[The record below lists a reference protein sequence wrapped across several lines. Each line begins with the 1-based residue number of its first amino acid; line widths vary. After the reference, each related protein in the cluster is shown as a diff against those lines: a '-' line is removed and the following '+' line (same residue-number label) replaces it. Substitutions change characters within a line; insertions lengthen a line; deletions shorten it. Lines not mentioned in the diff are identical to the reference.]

1 MSRGALPLPAGLRGL
16 PRETFVL
23 ALVAFCVA
31 LGFGIVV
38 PAVPLFALQFGVGTT
53 AAGAVVSAFA
63 LMRLV
68 SGLAGGRL
76 VDRVGER
83 AALLAGLGVVAFS
96 SLLAGLAVSYPQL
109 LVLRGVGGVGSAV
122 FTIAAT
128 ILLLRVA
135 AAAQRGQTQ
144 SVYRGGFLLGGIVGP
159 AFGGAVISVSIRA
172 PFFLYA
178 GTLVLAAL
186 VAATMLPKPPPVE
199 PRAADPPPAQVTL
212 GPGEDDGVPQ
222 AVVPEPPRTSLS
234 TALANPAYRAALAGN
249 FSVGFS
255 VLGVRSTVVPLL
267 VVQSLELGPGWIG
280 AAFTTGAFVQ
290 AVLLLPAGRAVDQI
304 GRRPT
309 LVAGGLLSAA
319 SLVGLAVTTGP
330 VTLLL
335 SMTVFAAGAAL
346 LGVAPAA
353 IVGDVV
359 EGKGGTA
366 VAVWQMSSDLGSV
379 LGPLIAGLLIDRAS
393 FPVALLVSAAVVA
406 GCALLGLRVPRQ
418 PVGS

>member
-1 MSRGALPLPAGLRGL
+1 MRLPAGLRGL

-38 PAVPLFALQFGVGTT
+38 PAVPLFALEFGVGTT

-68 SGLAGGRL
+68 SGFGAGRL

-83 AALLAGLGVVAFS
+83 AALLVGLGVVAAS

-109 LVLRGVGGVGSAV
+109 LVLRGVGGIGSAV
-122 FTIAAT
+122 FTISAT
-128 ILLLRVA
+128 SLLLRVA
-135 AAAQRGQTQ
+135 SAAQRGQTQ
-144 SVYRGGFLLGGIVGP
+144 SVYRGGFLVGGIIGP
-159 AFGGAVISVSIRA
+159 AFGGAVIGISLRA

-178 GTLVLAAL
+178 GTLLLAGV
-186 VAATMLPKPPPVE
+186 VAATMLPKPPPRSG
-199 PRAADPPPAQVTL
+199 PDPQVSL
-212 GPGEDDGVPQ
+212 GIGEDDGVPQ
-222 AVVPEPPRTSLS
+222 AVVPTPTRTSLR
-234 TALANPAYRAALAGN
+234 TALADPSYQAALAGN
-249 FSVGFS
+249 FAVGFS

-267 VVQSLELGPGWIG
+267 VVQGLDLSAGWIG
-280 AAFTTGAFVQ
+280 AAFTVAALVQ
-290 AVLLLPAGRAVDQI
+290 GVLLLPAGKAVDVV

-309 LVAGGLLSAA
+309 LIAGGVLTSLSLA
-319 SLVGLAVTTGP
+319 GLALTTGP

-335 SMTVFAAGAAL
+335 SMSVFAGGAAL

-359 EGKGGTA
+359 QGKGGTA
-366 VAVWQMSSDLGSV
+366 IAAWQMSSDLGSV
-379 LGPLIAGLLIDRAS
+379 IGPIVAGLLIDRGS
-393 FPVALLVSAAVVA
+393 FGTALVVSAVVVA
-406 GCALLGLRVPRQ
+406 GCTVPGLRVPRG
-418 PVGS
+418 PVG

>member
-1 MSRGALPLPAGLRGL
+1 MRLPPSLRDL

-38 PAVPLFALQFGVGTT
+38 PAVPLFALEFGVGTT

-83 AALLAGLGVVAFS
+83 AALLAGLGVVAVS
-96 SLLAGLAVSYPQL
+96 SLMAGLAVSYPQL
-109 LVLRGVGGVGSAV
+109 LVLRGVGGIGSAV

-128 ILLLRVA
+128 SLLLRVA

-144 SVYRGGFLLGGIVGP
+144 SVYRGGFLLGGIIGP
-159 AFGGAVISVSIRA
+159 VFGGAVLGISLRA

-178 GTLVLAAL
+178 ATLVLAAV
-186 VAATMLPKPPPVE
+186 VAATMLPKPPPAEV
-199 PRAADPPPAQVTL
+199 AVPAVAP
-212 GPGEDDGVPQ
+212 GAGEDDGLPTAPAQ
-222 AVVPEPPRTSLS
+222 DGG
-234 TALANPAYRAALAGN
+234 ALATRTTLQSALASPAYRAALAGN
-249 FSVGFS
+249 FAVGFS

-267 VVQSLELGPGWIG
+267 VVQQLELSAGWIG
-280 AAFTTGAFVQ
+280 GAFALAALVQ
-290 AVLLLPAGRAVDQI
+290 AVLLLPAGKAVDQV

-309 LVAGGLLSAA
+309 LVGGGLLTAA
-319 SLVGLAVTTGP
+319 SLAALAVADGP

-335 SMTVFAAGAAL
+335 AMGVFGAGAAL

-359 EGKGGTA
+359 EGKGGRA
-366 VAVWQMSSDLGSV
+366 VAVWQMASDLGSV
-379 LGPLIAGLLIDRAS
+379 LGPVIAGLLIDRAS
-393 FPVALLVSAAVVA
+393 FTVALVFSATVVA
-406 GCALLGLRVPRQ
+406 LCALLGLRMPKC
-418 PVGS
+418 

>member
-1 MSRGALPLPAGLRGL
+1 MRGL

-63 LMRLV
+63 LMRLL

-83 AALLAGLGVVAFS
+83 AALLAGLGVVAVS

-109 LVLRGVGGVGSAV
+109 LVLRGVGGIGSAV
-122 FTIAAT
+122 FTISAT
-128 ILLLRVA
+128 SLLLRVA
-135 AAAQRGQTQ
+135 SAAQRGQTQ
-144 SVYRGGFLLGGIVGP
+144 SVYRGGFLLGGIIGP
-159 AFGGAVISVSIRA
+159 AFGGAVIGISIRA

-178 GTLVLAAL
+178 GTLVLAAV
-186 VAATMLPKPPPVE
+186 VAATMLPKPPPRSE
-199 PRAADPPPAQVTL
+199 PDPQVAM
-212 GPGEDDGVPQ
+212 GIGEDDGMPR
-222 AVVPEPPRTSLS
+222 AVLPEPPRTPLS
-234 TALANPAYRAALAGN
+234 VALVDPAYQAALAGN
-249 FSVGFS
+249 FAVGFA

-267 VVQSLELGPGWIG
+267 VVQGLDLAPGWIG
-280 AAFTTGAFVQ
+280 AAFTLAAFVQ
-290 AVLLLPAGRAVDQI
+290 AVLLLPAGRAVDQV

-309 LVAGGLLSAA
+309 LVAGGLLTTA
-319 SLVGLAVTTGP
+319 SLVGLAAATGP
-330 VTLLL
+330 VSLLL
-335 SMTVFAAGAAL
+335 SMTVFASGAAL

-359 EGKGGTA
+359 EGRGGTA

-379 LGPLIAGLLIDRAS
+379 IGPLAVGLLIDRAS
-393 FPVALLVSAAVVA
+393 FAAALLVSATVVL
-406 GCALLGLRVPRQ
+406 GCALLGLRVPKA
-418 PVGS
+418 PGA

>member
-1 MSRGALPLPAGLRGL
+1 MRLPASLSGL
-16 PRETFVL
+16 PRETFAL

-38 PAVPLFALQFGVGTT
+38 PAVPLFALEFGVGSA

-83 AALLAGLGVVAFS
+83 SALLAGLAVVAVS

-128 ILLLRVA
+128 SLLLRVA
-135 AAAQRGQTQ
+135 SAAQRGQTQ
-144 SVYRGGFLLGGIVGP
+144 SIYRGGFLLGGIVGP
-159 AFGGAVISVSIRA
+159 AFGGAVLGVSLRA

-178 GTLVLAAL
+178 GTLVLAAI
-186 VAATMLPKPPPVE
+186 VAATMLPQPPQRTATPQVLLGSAEDGAVPRVE
-199 PRAADPPPAQVTL
+199 VA
-212 GPGEDDGVPQ
+212 
-222 AVVPEPPRTSLS
+222 EPPRTPLS
-234 TALANPAYRAALAGN
+234 TTLRNPAYQAALAGN
-249 FSVGFS
+249 FAAGFS
-255 VLGVRSTVVPLL
+255 LFGVRSTVVPLL
-267 VVQSLELGPGWIG
+267 VVQQLDLAPGWIG
-280 AAFTTGAFVQ
+280 AAFAVGALVQ
-290 AVLLLPAGRAVDQI
+290 AALLLPAGKAIDQI

-309 LVAGGLLSAA
+309 LVAGGLITAA
-319 SLVGLAVTTGP
+319 SLAGLGLATGP
-330 VTLLL
+330 VSLLL
-335 SMTVFAAGAAL
+335 AMTVLAVGAAL

-359 EGKGGTA
+359 EGRSGTA
-366 VAVWQMSSDLGSV
+366 VAVWQMASDLGAV
-379 LGPLIAGLLIDRAS
+379 IGPLVAGILIDRAS
-393 FPVALLVSAAVVA
+393 FGIALGASAAVVA
-406 GCALLGLRVPRQ
+406 TCALLGLRVPRKT
-418 PVGS
+418 PAAAG

>member
-1 MSRGALPLPAGLRGL
+1 VRLPAGLRAL

-68 SGLAGGRL
+68 SGLAGGRF

-83 AALLAGLGVVAFS
+83 AALLAGLGVVAVS

-109 LVLRGVGGVGSAV
+109 LVLRGVGGIGSAV

-128 ILLLRVA
+128 SLLLRVA
-135 AAAQRGQTQ
+135 GAAQRGQTQ
-144 SVYRGGFLLGGIVGP
+144 SLYRGGFLLGGIVGP
-159 AFGGAVISVSIRA
+159 AFGGAVVGVSLRA

-178 GTLVLAAL
+178 GTLLLAAL
-186 VAATMLPKPPPVE
+186 AAGTLLPRPTDPAPAAPAPQVAPGV
-199 PRAADPPPAQVTL
+199 
-212 GPGEDDGVPQ
+212 GEDDGVPH
-222 AVVPEPPRTSLS
+222 AVVPEPPRTPLA

-249 FSVGFS
+249 FAVGFS

-267 VVQSLELGPGWIG
+267 VVQGLDLPAAWIG
-280 AAFTTGAFVQ
+280 VAFTVAALVQ
-290 AVLLLPAGRAVDQI
+290 AVLLLPAGRAVDQL

-309 LVAGGLLSAA
+309 LVAGGLLTAA
-319 SLVGLAVTTGP
+319 SLVGLAAASGP

-335 SMTVFAAGAAL
+335 AMTVFAAGAAL

-353 IVGDVV
+353 IVGDVL
-359 EGKGGTA
+359 EGRGGTA
-366 VAVWQMSSDLGSV
+366 VAVWQMASDLGSV
-379 LGPLIAGLLIDRAS
+379 VGPLAAGLLVDQAS
-393 FPVALLVSAAVVA
+393 FAVALVVSAAVVA
-406 GCALLGLRVPRQ
+406 VCALLGLAVPAGR
-418 PVGS
+418 PGIPEPG

>member
-1 MSRGALPLPAGLRGL
+1 MSLRVRLPRSLQGL

-38 PAVPLFALQFGVGTT
+38 PAVPLFALEFGVGTT

-83 AALLAGLGVVAFS
+83 AALLFGLGVVAVS

-109 LVLRGVGGVGSAV
+109 LVLRGVGGIGSAV

-128 ILLLRVA
+128 SLLLRVA

-144 SVYRGGFLLGGIVGP
+144 SVYRGGFLLGGIIGP
-159 AFGGAVISVSIRA
+159 AFGGAVIGISLRA

-178 GTLVLAAL
+178 ATLVLAA
-186 VAATMLPKPPPVE
+186 VAAATLLPKPPPRTAPE
-199 PRAADPPPAQVTL
+199 PQVSL
-212 GPGEDDGVPQ
+212 GVGEEDGVPE
-222 AVVPEPPRTSLS
+222 AVVPTPQRTPLPV
-234 TALANPAYRAALAGN
+234 ALRNPAYQAALAGN
-249 FSVGFS
+249 FAVGFS

-267 VVQSLELGPGWIG
+267 VVQGLELPPGWIG
-280 AAFTTGAFVQ
+280 AAFTVAALVS
-290 AVLLLPAGRAVDQI
+290 AVLLLPAGKAVDTI

-309 LVAGGLLSAA
+309 LVTGGLVTAA
-319 SLVGLAVTTGP
+319 ALAGLAVTDGA
-330 VTLLL
+330 VGLMA
-335 SMTVFAAGAAL
+335 SMVLFAAGGSL

-359 EGKGGTA
+359 EGRGGTA
-366 VAVWQMSSDLGSV
+366 VGVWQMSSDAGSV
-379 LGPLIAGLLIDRAS
+379 LGPLVAGVLIDRAG
-393 FPVALLVSAAVVA
+393 FGTALWVCAGVVA
-406 GCALLGLRVPRQ
+406 VCALLGLRVPRGVPEQ
-418 PVGS
+418 G